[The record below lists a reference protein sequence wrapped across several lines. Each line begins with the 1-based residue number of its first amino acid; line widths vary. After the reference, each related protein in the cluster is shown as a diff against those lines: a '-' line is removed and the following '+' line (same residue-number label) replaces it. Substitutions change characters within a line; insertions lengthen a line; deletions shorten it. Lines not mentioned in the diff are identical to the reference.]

1 MPLILVPRAVATL
14 DGGVLMNIQSE
25 PSLLS
30 VDRLTIDLPLSGG
43 VLHPVRGV
51 SFTVRRGEAL
61 ALVGESGCGKSLT
74 AMALMRLLPED
85 AQVPSGTVTLAGRE
99 LLSLTEKE
107 MERVRGAGIAV
118 IFQEPATSFNPVMTV
133 GDQVA
138 EMIRTHSTC
147 GRTEARARVV
157 EWLRRVGI
165 PRPEEAYDAYP
176 HELSGG
182 LKQRAMI
189 AMALS
194 ADPKVVVADEPTT
207 ALDVTVARQVL
218 ELLNDLKRERGLT
231 LIFITHDLALL
242 PGIAD
247 RVALMYAGE
256 IVEMAPTEAFLAHP
270 EHPYAQALLG
280 ALPRPDGAPLQP
292 VEGSVPNLWGPL
304 KGCAMVFAPA
314 VQANSVVEAIRV
326 SFDVPGWIVGVI
338 FAVIMAVVLVGGIK
352 SISSFAE
359 KVVPLMAL
367 AYVIGSIF
375 ILVKFGSNIPHV
387 FAMIFEY
394 AFTPMAAT
402 GGFAGST
409 VMLAIRW
416 GLARGVYSNEAGTGM
431 APLAHSSSSANHP
444 VKQGLWGISEV
455 FVDTIIV
462 CTMTALV
469 VLCTGVWTEGGT
481 GAALTATAFGAG
493 FGNAIAGTVFVVAII
508 TFFAFTTALVNVY
521 YGEICM
527 TVLGGKKFI
536 LPYRLLGC
544 AFAIIGSVGAL
555 SVLWNLFDFFFGVC
569 AVCNLVVCFLMRK
582 QIGALINDYLTRLKS
597 GKWEPTSE
605 AAANAIPELWVNDKA
620 AK

>member
-1 MPLILVPRAVATL
+1 
-14 DGGVLMNIQSE
+14 MNIQSE

-43 VLHPVRGV
+43 VLHPVRDV

-107 MERVRGAGIAV
+107 MECVRGAGIAV
-118 IFQEPATSFNPVMTV
+118 IFQEPATSFNPVMMV

-147 GRTEARARVV
+147 GRTEARARAV

-304 KGCAMVFAPA
+304 KGCAFAPRCA
-314 VQANSVVEAIRV
+314 RAKPKCFEHAPAPQSRRDGLGTVRC
-326 SFDVPGWIVGVI
+326 I
-338 FAVIMAVVLVGGIK
+338 FAGEKTVAECRAFAAPEAVTIDEREPVLELQHAAVRTAPKGFTQSLAAFVGRAVGRTILPDCTLALHRAETLALVGE
-352 SISSFAE
+352 S
-359 KVVPLMAL
+359 
-367 AYVIGSIF
+367 GSG
-375 ILVKFGSNIPHV
+375 K
-387 FAMIFEY
+387 
-394 AFTPMAAT
+394 TT
-402 GGFAGST
+402 
-409 VMLAIRW
+409 
-416 GLARGVYSNEAGTGM
+416 
-431 APLAHSSSSANHP
+431 
-444 VKQGLWGISEV
+444 
-455 FVDTIIV
+455 
-462 CTMTALV
+462 
-469 VLCTGVWTEGGT
+469 
-481 GAALTATAFGAG
+481 AALTALGLLGNGLLAEGTVRCGGISMPVAGPRSPAFRRKVQIV
-493 FGNAIAGTVFVVAII
+493 FQDPFSSLDPRIAIA
-508 TFFAFTTALVNVY
+508 
-521 YGEICM
+521 
-527 TVLGGKKFI
+527 
-536 LPYRLLGC
+536 R
-544 AFAIIGSVGAL
+544 AL
-555 SVLWNLFDFFFGVC
+555 SVEPEVIVLD
-569 AVCNLVVCFLMRK
+569 
-582 QIGALINDYLTRLKS
+582 
-597 GKWEPTSE
+597 EPTSALDVSVQAQILNLLGSLQRE
-605 AAANAIPELWVNDKA
+605 RGLAYLLITHNFAVVEHAAHRVAVMQGGRIVEEGAAAAVLTHPKA
-620 AK
+620 AYTKRLLASVPRL

>member
-1 MPLILVPRAVATL
+1 MT
-14 DGGVLMNIQSE
+14 IQSE

-30 VDRLTIDLPLSGG
+30 VERLTIDLPLSGG
-43 VLHPVRGV
+43 VLHPVRDV

-147 GRTEARARVV
+147 GRTEARARAV
-157 EWLRRVGI
+157 EWLGRVGI

-304 KGCAMVFAPA
+304 KGCAFAPRCA
-314 VQANSVVEAIRV
+314 RAKPKCFEHAPAPQSRRDGLGTVRC
-326 SFDVPGWIVGVI
+326 I
-338 FAVIMAVVLVGGIK
+338 FAGEKRVAECRTFAAPEAATIDEREPVLELQHAAVRTAPKGFTQSLAAFVGRAVGRTILPDCTLALHRAETLALVGE
-352 SISSFAE
+352 S
-359 KVVPLMAL
+359 
-367 AYVIGSIF
+367 GSG
-375 ILVKFGSNIPHV
+375 K
-387 FAMIFEY
+387 
-394 AFTPMAAT
+394 TT
-402 GGFAGST
+402 
-409 VMLAIRW
+409 
-416 GLARGVYSNEAGTGM
+416 
-431 APLAHSSSSANHP
+431 
-444 VKQGLWGISEV
+444 
-455 FVDTIIV
+455 
-462 CTMTALV
+462 
-469 VLCTGVWTEGGT
+469 
-481 GAALTATAFGAG
+481 AALTALGLLGNGLLAEGTVRCGGISMPAAGPRSPAFRRKVQIVFQDPFSSLDPLRPDLTPAERLLRMQALLKETGLDSESLERLPHEFSG
-493 FGNAIAGTVFVVAII
+493 GQRQRIAIA
-508 TFFAFTTALVNVY
+508 
-521 YGEICM
+521 
-527 TVLGGKKFI
+527 
-536 LPYRLLGC
+536 R
-544 AFAIIGSVGAL
+544 AL
-555 SVLWNLFDFFFGVC
+555 SVEPEVIVLD
-569 AVCNLVVCFLMRK
+569 
-582 QIGALINDYLTRLKS
+582 
-597 GKWEPTSE
+597 EPTSALDVSVQAQILNLLGSLQRE
-605 AAANAIPELWVNDKA
+605 RGLAYLLITHNFAVVEHAAHRVAVMQGGRIVEEGAAAAVLTHPKA
-620 AK
+620 PYTKRLLASVPRLLQPYNSVGRH

>member
-1 MPLILVPRAVATL
+1 
-14 DGGVLMNIQSE
+14 MNIQSE

-85 AQVPSGTVTLAGRE
+85 AQVPSGTVTLEGRE

-138 EMIRTHSTC
+138 EMIRTHLTC
-147 GRTEARARVV
+147 GRTEARARAV

-304 KGCAMVFAPA
+304 KGCAFAPRCA
-314 VQANSVVEAIRV
+314 RAKSKCFEHAPAPQSRRDGLGTVRC
-326 SFDVPGWIVGVI
+326 I
-338 FAVIMAVVLVGGIK
+338 FAGDK
-352 SISSFAE
+352 
-359 KVVPLMAL
+359 
-367 AYVIGSIF
+367 
-375 ILVKFGSNIPHV
+375 
-387 FAMIFEY
+387 
-394 AFTPMAAT
+394 TT
-402 GGFAGST
+402 
-409 VMLAIRW
+409 
-416 GLARGVYSNEAGTGM
+416 
-431 APLAHSSSSANHP
+431 
-444 VKQGLWGISEV
+444 
-455 FVDTIIV
+455 
-462 CTMTALV
+462 
-469 VLCTGVWTEGGT
+469 
-481 GAALTATAFGAG
+481 AALTALGLLGNGLLAEGTVRCGGISMPVAG
-493 FGNAIAGTVFVVAII
+493 PRSPVFRRKVQIVFQDPFSSLDPRMTVGQILEEALVSLRPDLTPAERLLRMQALLKETGLAPESLECLPHEFSGGQRQRIAIA
-508 TFFAFTTALVNVY
+508 
-521 YGEICM
+521 
-527 TVLGGKKFI
+527 
-536 LPYRLLGC
+536 R
-544 AFAIIGSVGAL
+544 AL
-555 SVLWNLFDFFFGVC
+555 SVEPEVIVLD
-569 AVCNLVVCFLMRK
+569 
-582 QIGALINDYLTRLKS
+582 
-597 GKWEPTSE
+597 EPTSALDVSVQAQILNLLGSLQRE
-605 AAANAIPELWVNDKA
+605 RGLAYLLITHNFAVVEHAAHRVAVMQGGRIVEEGAAAAVLTHPKA
-620 AK
+620 AYTKRLLASVPRL

>member
-1 MPLILVPRAVATL
+1 
-14 DGGVLMNIQSE
+14 MNIQSE

-30 VDRLTIDLPLSGG
+30 VDRLTIDLPL
-43 VLHPVRGV
+43 
-51 SFTVRRGEAL
+51 
-61 ALVGESGCGKSLT
+61 SGCGKSLT

-85 AQVPSGTVTLAGRE
+85 AQVPSGTVTLEGRE
-99 LLSLTEKE
+99 LLSLTEQE

-147 GRTEARARVV
+147 GRTEARARAV

-218 ELLNDLKRERGLT
+218 ELLNDLKHERGLT

-304 KGCAMVFAPA
+304 KGCAFAPRCA
-314 VQANSVVEAIRV
+314 RAKA
-326 SFDVPGWIVGVI
+326 
-338 FAVIMAVVLVGGIK
+338 K
-352 SISSFAE
+352 C
-359 KVVPLMAL
+359 
-367 AYVIGSIF
+367 
-375 ILVKFGSNIPHV
+375 
-387 FAMIFEY
+387 FEY
-394 AFTPMAAT
+394 APVPQSRRDGLGTVRCI
-402 GGFAGST
+402 FAGDKTTAECRAFAAPEAVTIDEREPVLELQHAAVRTAPKGFTQS
-409 VMLAIRW
+409 LAAFVGRAVGRTILPDCT
-416 GLARGVYSNEAGTGM
+416 LALHRAET
-431 APLAHSSSSANHP
+431 L
-444 VKQGLWGISEV
+444 
-455 FVDTIIV
+455 
-462 CTMTALV
+462 ALV
-469 VLCTGVWTEGGT
+469 GESGSGKTT
-481 GAALTATAFGAG
+481 AALTALGLLGNGLLAEGTVRCGGISMPVAGPRSPAFRRKVQIVFQDPFSSLDPRMTVGQILEEALVSLRPDLTPAERLLRMQALLKETG
-493 FGNAIAGTVFVVAII
+493 LAPESLERLPHEFSGGQRQRIAIA
-508 TFFAFTTALVNVY
+508 
-521 YGEICM
+521 
-527 TVLGGKKFI
+527 
-536 LPYRLLGC
+536 R
-544 AFAIIGSVGAL
+544 AL
-555 SVLWNLFDFFFGVC
+555 SVEPEVIVLD
-569 AVCNLVVCFLMRK
+569 
-582 QIGALINDYLTRLKS
+582 
-597 GKWEPTSE
+597 EPTSALDVSVQAQILNLLGSLQRE
-605 AAANAIPELWVNDKA
+605 RGLAYLLITHNFAVVEHAAHRVAVMQGGRIVEEGAAAAVLTHPKA
-620 AK
+620 AYTKRLLASVPRL

>member
-1 MPLILVPRAVATL
+1 
-14 DGGVLMNIQSE
+14 MNIQSE

-43 VLHPVRGV
+43 VLHPVRDV

-218 ELLNDLKRERGLT
+218 ELLK
-231 LIFITHDLALL
+231 
-242 PGIAD
+242 
-247 RVALMYAGE
+247 
-256 IVEMAPTEAFLAHP
+256 
-270 EHPYAQALLG
+270 HPYAQALLG

-304 KGCAMVFAPA
+304 KGCAFAPRCA
-314 VQANSVVEAIRV
+314 RAKPKCFEHAPAPQSRRDGLGTVRC
-326 SFDVPGWIVGVI
+326 I
-338 FAVIMAVVLVGGIK
+338 FAGEKTTAECRTFAAPEAATIDDREPVLELQHAAVRTAPKGFTQSLAAFVGRAVGRTILPDCTLRLHRAETLALVGE
-352 SISSFAE
+352 S
-359 KVVPLMAL
+359 
-367 AYVIGSIF
+367 GSG
-375 ILVKFGSNIPHV
+375 K
-387 FAMIFEY
+387 
-394 AFTPMAAT
+394 TT
-402 GGFAGST
+402 
-409 VMLAIRW
+409 
-416 GLARGVYSNEAGTGM
+416 
-431 APLAHSSSSANHP
+431 
-444 VKQGLWGISEV
+444 
-455 FVDTIIV
+455 
-462 CTMTALV
+462 
-469 VLCTGVWTEGGT
+469 
-481 GAALTATAFGAG
+481 AALTALGLLGNGLLAEGTVRCGGISMPVAG
-493 FGNAIAGTVFVVAII
+493 PRSPVFRRKVQIVFQDPFSSLDPRMTVGQILEEALVSLRPDLTPAERLLRMQALLKETGLAPESLERLPHEFSGGQRQRIAIA
-508 TFFAFTTALVNVY
+508 
-521 YGEICM
+521 
-527 TVLGGKKFI
+527 
-536 LPYRLLGC
+536 R
-544 AFAIIGSVGAL
+544 AL
-555 SVLWNLFDFFFGVC
+555 SVEPEVIVLD
-569 AVCNLVVCFLMRK
+569 
-582 QIGALINDYLTRLKS
+582 
-597 GKWEPTSE
+597 EPTSALDVSVQAQILNLLGSLQRE
-605 AAANAIPELWVNDKA
+605 RGLAYLLITHNFAVVEHAAHRVAVMQGGRIVEEGAAAAVLTHPKA
-620 AK
+620 SYTKRLLASVPRL

>member
-1 MPLILVPRAVATL
+1 
-14 DGGVLMNIQSE
+14 MNIQSE

-43 VLHPVRGV
+43 VLHPVRDV

-61 ALVGESGCGKSLT
+61 
-74 AMALMRLLPED
+74 ALMRLLPED

-107 MERVRGAGIAV
+107 MECVRGAGIAV
-118 IFQEPATSFNPVMTV
+118 IFQEPATSFNPVMMV

-147 GRTEARARVV
+147 GRTEARARAV

-304 KGCAMVFAPA
+304 KGCAFAPRCA
-314 VQANSVVEAIRV
+314 RAKPKCFEHAPAPQSRRDGLGTVRC
-326 SFDVPGWIVGVI
+326 I
-338 FAVIMAVVLVGGIK
+338 FAGEKTVAECRAFAAPEAVTIDEREPVLELQHAAVRTAPKGFTQSLAAFVGRAVGRTILPDCTLALHRAETLALVGE
-352 SISSFAE
+352 S
-359 KVVPLMAL
+359 
-367 AYVIGSIF
+367 GSG
-375 ILVKFGSNIPHV
+375 K
-387 FAMIFEY
+387 
-394 AFTPMAAT
+394 TT
-402 GGFAGST
+402 
-409 VMLAIRW
+409 
-416 GLARGVYSNEAGTGM
+416 
-431 APLAHSSSSANHP
+431 
-444 VKQGLWGISEV
+444 
-455 FVDTIIV
+455 
-462 CTMTALV
+462 
-469 VLCTGVWTEGGT
+469 
-481 GAALTATAFGAG
+481 AALTALGLLGNGLLAEGTVRCGGISMPVAGPRSPAFRRKVQIVFQDPFSSLDPRMTVGQILEEALVSLRPELTPAERLLRMQALLKETG
-493 FGNAIAGTVFVVAII
+493 LDSESLERLPHEFSGGQRQRIAIA
-508 TFFAFTTALVNVY
+508 
-521 YGEICM
+521 
-527 TVLGGKKFI
+527 
-536 LPYRLLGC
+536 R
-544 AFAIIGSVGAL
+544 AL
-555 SVLWNLFDFFFGVC
+555 SVEPEVIVLD
-569 AVCNLVVCFLMRK
+569 
-582 QIGALINDYLTRLKS
+582 
-597 GKWEPTSE
+597 EPTSALDVSVQAQILNLLGSLQRE
-605 AAANAIPELWVNDKA
+605 RGLAYLLITHNFAVVEHAAHRVAVMQGGRIVEEGAAAAVLTHPKA
-620 AK
+620 AYTKRLLASVPRL